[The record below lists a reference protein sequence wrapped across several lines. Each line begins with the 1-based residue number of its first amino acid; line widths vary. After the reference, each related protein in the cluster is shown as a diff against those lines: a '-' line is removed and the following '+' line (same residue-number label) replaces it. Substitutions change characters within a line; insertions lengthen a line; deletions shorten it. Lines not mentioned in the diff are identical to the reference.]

1 MTDIEELKEMADPF
15 TKLYNEQVKTNE
27 LLKDQIAKT
36 IKNNTL
42 LGQQVDE
49 AKKTNKYKKEQ
60 KYGDIKYRTHDMRI
74 KKQSTHLN
82 VFGLFMAGFALA
94 ISIAANGI
102 QPLIIMIT
110 GI

>member
-1 MTDIEELKEMADPF
+1 MTDIEDLKEMADPF
-15 TKLYNEQVKTNE
+15 TKLYNEQVETNK
-27 LLKDQIAKT
+27 LLRE
-36 IKNNTL
+36 
-42 LGQQVDE
+42 QVAE

-82 VFGLFMAGFALA
+82 VFGLLMAGVALA

-102 QPLIIMIT
+102 QPLIIMIS
-110 GI
+110 GGL